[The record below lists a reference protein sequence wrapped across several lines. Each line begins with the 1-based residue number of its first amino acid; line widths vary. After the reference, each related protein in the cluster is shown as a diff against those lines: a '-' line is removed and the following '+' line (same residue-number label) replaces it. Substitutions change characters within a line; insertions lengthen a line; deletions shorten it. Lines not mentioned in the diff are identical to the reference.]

1 VTPIRRRF
9 FWALF
14 ASAIASAF
22 VAVIVLAV
30 LVRRFGGATVTGPL
44 GRTIV
49 TRPGFAAIRAD
60 RGFLFA
66 LLVAAGVGA
75 VVAAL
80 LATGLSER
88 LVRPLRQLS
97 DASRRVAAGEPAQ
110 VPVDGTDEVAQLA
123 SSFNLMSG
131 QLARARESERGFLLS
146 VSHELK
152 TPLTAIR
159 GYGEALRDGAA
170 TAEEAGPVIERE
182 SDRLQR
188 LVQDLLDLA
197 RLDQR
202 RFTIRSETVDL
213 GDVARTVEESLRPR
227 AREFGVQL
235 SVDARTVLGAPF
247 VVADRDR
254 TIQVVSNLVEN
265 ALRATPAGGSVTIR
279 ADASGIAVQDTG
291 PGLTLDDQAH
301 AFDRFFLYR
310 RYGGERAVGS
320 GLGLA
325 IVKELAAAMGGTV
338 TVASQPGA
346 GATFMVRLP
355 RSPVRPD
362 VPVG

>member
-1 VTPIRRRF
+1 MTQIRRRF

-14 ASAIASAF
+14 ASALASAG
-22 VAVIVLAV
+22 VAVIVLAI
-30 LVRRFGGATVTGPL
+30 LVRRFGGGTVTGPL
-44 GRTIV
+44 GRVIV
-49 TRPGFAAIRAD
+49 SRSGFAAMRAD

-80 LATGLSER
+80 FATGLSER

-110 VPVDGTDEVAQLA
+110 VPVEGTDEVAQLA

-202 RFTIRSETVDL
+202 QFAIRSETVDL
-213 GDVARTVEESLRPR
+213 GEVARTVEESLRPR

-235 SVDARTVLGAPF
+235 SVDAPLAPT

-265 ALRATPAGGSVTIR
+265 ALRATPAGGSVTVS
-279 ADASGIAVQDTG
+279 ADASGIAVHDTG
-291 PGLTLDDQAH
+291 PGLTTDDQAR

-310 RYGGERAVGS
+310 RYGGERPVGS

-325 IVKELAAAMGGTV
+325 IVKELAAAMGGSV
-338 TVASQPGA
+338 SVASQPGA
-346 GATFMVRLP
+346 GATFTVRLP
-355 RSPVRPD
+355 AMPIRSD
-362 VPVG
+362 VPVA